1 MRSVEALDTP
11 DSRRDRALEST
22 SWPARL
28 SLLLVLAIAL
38 PAAAQ
43 LTQRTVSQPESADQL
58 KTKRQL
64 DQVDELARR
73 HLGRRVR
80 GRSTD
85 ELDVLQ
91 RLLDE
96 RFIRADD
103 TFAQQ
108 SLGVALGNILATQL
122 PLSWVVVDDDHGHSR
137 ALRYRESDDRGRR
150 TDRIRG
156 HHARVLSAED
166 LHRLHPA
173 ASGRLISLQ
182 GVKSRDDLS
191 LRRTAASCSPPRGW
205 SY

>member
-108 SLGVALGNILATQL
+108 SLGVALGNILATQF

-137 ALRYRESDDRGRR
+137 ALRYRESDDLFFPVTMISKRIETNQRVSIRALYSKVEESVKKLERR
-150 TDRIRG
+150 
-156 HHARVLSAED
+156 
-166 LHRLHPA
+166 
-173 ASGRLISLQ
+173 
-182 GVKSRDDLS
+182 
-191 LRRTAASCSPPRGW
+191 RR
-205 SY
+205 